1 MAICATIDGAGVVHA
16 AGSIPLGECTG
27 FVLLDQADWIANGV
41 VQGLLTIPA
50 GDDFAALWYA
60 GFSTPITLGLVA
72 WSCAAIIGIWK
83 R

>member
-1 MAICATIDGAGVVHA
+1 MAICAVVDVSGVVSA
-16 AGSIPLGECTG
+16 AGSTPLAECTG
-27 FVLLDQADWIANGV
+27 FILLDQADWILHGA

-50 GDDFAALWYA
+50 GEDFAALWYA
-60 GFSTPITLGLVA
+60 GFATPITLGLVA